1 MQPGFLNAAPPE
13 LVWVSSAS
21 GDLEGHIGTVAKRSG
36 EHVKVE
42 LLADSIRRTLPASQ
56 CHTLRKRR
64 PGARMLT
71 MSVKPGEVYL
81 TALLNTWCFP
91 DRATGR
97 PLNLQPELVD
107 LILSFLVVP
116 PVETSCCRAVS
127 CSSRDDH
134 GDRCSIANSL
144 DPCCE
149 NWWIS
154 ANRCPGGA
162 GAEWVA
168 YALGAEG
175 VEAGGAAC
183 RVERVDLRIP
193 SLPSGPLSVR
203 DWHLESAPS
212 ADGPW
217 ARASRDLR
225 TLDSE
230 GLQAFKIEPPVEA
243 RFVRIVCKRNAAR
256 AAADASR
263 ASMVRRGLLD
273 DSLESEQD
281 LLLSMSRL
289 PSCIGFFSIAF
300 S

>member
-1 MQPGFLNAAPPE
+1 MSLLSPRSWWWRGEEETPSTASRESGRRL
-13 LVWVSSAS
+13 SA
-21 GDLEGHIGTVAKRSG
+21 I
-36 EHVKVE
+36 
-42 LLADSIRRTLPASQ
+42 
-56 CHTLRKRR
+56 
-64 PGARMLT
+64 
-71 MSVKPGEVYL
+71 
-81 TALLNTWCFP
+81 
-91 DRATGR
+91 
-97 PLNLQPELVD
+97 
-107 LILSFLVVP
+107 
-116 PVETSCCRAVS
+116 
-127 CSSRDDH
+127 
-134 GDRCSIANSL
+134 
-144 DPCCE
+144 
-149 NWWIS
+149 
-154 ANRCPGGA
+154 
-162 GAEWVA
+162 
-168 YALGAEG
+168 
-175 VEAGGAAC
+175 
-183 RVERVDLRIP
+183 
-193 SLPSGPLSVR
+193 
-203 DWHLESAPS
+203 ESAPS